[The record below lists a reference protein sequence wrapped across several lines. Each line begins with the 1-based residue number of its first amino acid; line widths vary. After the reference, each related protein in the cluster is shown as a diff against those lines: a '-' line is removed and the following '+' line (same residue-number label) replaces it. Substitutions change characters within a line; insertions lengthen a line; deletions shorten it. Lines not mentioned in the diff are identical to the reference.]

1 VKDVAVWKMNH
12 TDSKVTHTFGADRK
26 AVPAT
31 STLSA
36 QPDRNGF
43 SYTFPAH
50 SLTIL
55 KLKVE

>member
-1 VKDVAVWKMNH
+1 VGQLNP

-36 QPDRNGF
+36 QLDRNGF
-43 SYTFPAH
+43 RYTFAAH

-55 KLKVE
+55 KRKVE